1 MVGFLE
7 KHGIVRN
14 AIRQDLR
21 YFMVPAFVVMM
32 GGLSVCGW
40 DLVRH
45 LRAQESQP
53 SGVWTGSVNNYVGL
67 ALLGSGL
74 AIMLLAQITLFRSYS
89 STLVIRKDHRLITHG
104 IYRFVRHP
112 IYSGAMIGVIF
123 GIPIFTASLY
133 GFLVLLLLVPVIL
146 KRIRM
151 EEGLLIEEFGEVY
164 QAYRESTRALVPFV
178 F

>member
-1 MVGFLE
+1 MAGFLE

-45 LRAQESQP
+45 LRAQESQA

-89 STLVIRKDHRLITHG
+89 STLVIRKDHRLMYHG
-104 IYRFVRHP
+104 
-112 IYSGAMIGVIF
+112 
-123 GIPIFTASLY
+123 
-133 GFLVLLLLVPVIL
+133 
-146 KRIRM
+146 
-151 EEGLLIEEFGEVY
+151 
-164 QAYRESTRALVPFV
+164 
-178 F
+178 